1 MKEINYMALN
11 EFYLSPT
18 APSSQHQTYK
28 SAFFR
33 MRPAP
38 ENATG
43 EVLLSALYRTVGFPT
58 ISERDV
64 PSLGS
69 EFYRR
74 LQTPTKQLLSRDGKI
89 SARGWSKIID
99 EILKSPK
106 QLNQSKQRF
115 LQLMP
120 LVPSLALYTS
130 SARLKGKPWNP
141 GDLVKRTLWFSGL
154 GNDAVEKTWKR
165 IFDTLTVDRSDDVW
179 ARFLAEEL
187 VSWKPP
193 RNTHEWEY
201 AGLGDSMAICN
212 EDAIAMLSPAKYFHE
227 DLDAILRLKPHLTR
241 RQWISMLESIL
252 RIGTAS
258 HVFWICHVHQVIWG
272 QLQQCLSG
280 KVVSAENQH
289 KNLSVPPNGFWAYG
303 DKAVPKIKDMIRKY
317 YIARIGINHVLH
329 VADHIGMQIPV
340 DSLATVEGVS
350 NLLQTISK
358 AHDKLAQYDILTKQR
373 ELLDMETRQ
382 LACAKGIPANMM
394 EFVRYSLGQRQTA
407 EVELKGYDQGYY
419 LRKKG
424 GYPAAP
430 WCVSFGP
437 VAAITLTYCCAIK
450 SNFPR
455 NVADF
460 CKHLAGYG
468 ICIHPND
475 ISSSDLGSTMT
486 NLGLILDSPDAE
498 GGMMISS
505 PFKLNI

>member
-1 MKEINYMALN
+1 MALN
-11 EFYLSPT
+11 EFYQAPT
-18 APSSQHQTYK
+18 APSSLHEAYK

-58 ISERDV
+58 LSERDV

-74 LQTPTKQLLSRDGKI
+74 LQTPTKQMLSRDGKI
-89 SARGWSKIID
+89 SARGWHKIID
-99 EILKSPK
+99 EVLKSPK

-120 LVPSLALYTS
+120 LVPALALYTS
-130 SARLKGKPWNP
+130 SARLRGNSWNP
-141 GDLVKRTLWFSGL
+141 GDLVQRSLGFSGQ
-154 GNDAVEKTWKR
+154 GKDGVEQTWKR
-165 IFDTLTVDRSDDVW
+165 IFDTLTVDRGDDVW

-193 RNTHEWEY
+193 RISHEWKY
-201 AGLGDSMAICN
+201 AGLGDVMAICN
-212 EDAIAMLSPAKYFHE
+212 EDANAIQSPAKYFHE
-227 DLDAILRLKPHLTR
+227 DLDAVLRLKPHLTR
-241 RQWISMLESIL
+241 RQWLSMLESIL
-252 RIGTAS
+252 RIGTTS
-258 HVFWICHVHQVIWG
+258 HVLWICHVHEVIWG

-280 KVVSAENQH
+280 KVPNTD
-289 KNLSVPPNGFWAYG
+289 NLHEDLSIPSNGFWVYG
-303 DKAVPKIKDMIRKY
+303 DKALPKAKDMIRKY
-317 YIARIGINHVLH
+317 YIARIGINHVLK
-329 VADHIGMQIPV
+329 VADHVGMEIPV
-340 DSLATVEGVS
+340 GSLSTVEGVS
-350 NLLQTISK
+350 SFLYKISE
-358 AHDKLAQYDILTKQR
+358 AHGKLSQYNILSKQR
-373 ELLDMETRQ
+373 ELLDMEPRQ
-382 LACAKGIPANMM
+382 LACAKGIPSNMM
-394 EFVRYSLGQRQTA
+394 EFIRYSLGQRQTA

-424 GYPAAP
+424 AYSAAP

-437 VAAITLTYCCAIK
+437 VAAMTLTYCCAIK
-450 SNFPR
+450 SKFPR

-475 ISSSDLGSTMT
+475 VPASDLGSTMT

-505 PFKLNI
+505 PFKFNR